1 MLRNFLPERSF
12 QCSEAIPGDIIVTI
26 RDNQNPSEELP
37 LCMRRRELLMASAVG
52 ATAATLAPG
61 VTMAAT
67 DDGVGTYPRLSV
79 IKLGDLVEGEP
90 VAFNYPLEEQPNM
103 IVKLGSP
110 AQGGIGPD
118 EDIVAF
124 SILCTH
130 MGGSLRGKYDHVF
143 KSMGPC
149 PFHFST
155 FDLTKSGAIVH
166 ASATQH
172 LPQVRLE
179 VDGDDVIAVGMNGL
193 VYGYRDNLK
202 DGTPVVM
209 KG

>member
-1 MLRNFLPERSF
+1 M
-12 QCSEAIPGDIIVTI
+12 Q
-26 RDNQNPSEELP
+26 
-37 LCMRRRELLMASAVG
+37 RRELLVASAIG

-61 VTMAAT
+61 VTMAAA
-67 DDGVGTYPRLSV
+67 DDGTSSYPRLSV
-79 IKLGDLVEGEP
+79 IKMSELVEGEP

-103 IVKLGSP
+103 IVKLGTP
-110 AQGGIGPD
+110 AQGGVGPD

-124 SILCTH
+124 SVLCTH
-130 MGGSLRGKYDHVF
+130 MGGSLRGKYNHAF

-172 LPQVRLE
+172 LPQVRLQVE
-179 VDGDDVIAVGMNGL
+179 GDDVIAVGMDGL

-209 KG
+209 RG

>member
-1 MLRNFLPERSF
+1 VTRQDKVETNE
-12 QCSEAIPGDIIVTI
+12 DI
-26 RDNQNPSEELP
+26 P
-37 LCMRRRELLMASAVG
+37 LCMRRRELLVASAVG

-67 DDGVGTYPRLSV
+67 GDGAGTYPRLSV
-79 IKLGDLVEGEP
+79 IKMSELVEGEP
-90 VAFNYPLEEQPNM
+90 VAFSYPLEEQPNM
-103 IVKLGSP
+103 IVKLGTP
-110 AQGGIGPD
+110 AQGGVGPD
-118 EDIVAF
+118 QDIVAF
-124 SILCTH
+124 SVLCTH
-130 MGGSLRGKYDHVF
+130 MGGSLRGKYSHEF

-155 FDLTKSGAIVH
+155 FDLTKGGAIVH
-166 ASATQH
+166 ASATQN

-179 VDGDDVIAVGMNGL
+179 VDGDDVIAKGMQGL

-209 KG
+209 KS

>member
-1 MLRNFLPERSF
+1 MLV
-12 QCSEAIPGDIIVTI
+12 AG
-26 RDNQNPSEELP
+26 
-37 LCMRRRELLMASAVG
+37 AVG
-52 ATAATLAPG
+52 ATATTLAPG
-61 VTMAAT
+61 MSFAAE
-67 DDGVGTYPRLSV
+67 GGEAEGYPRLPV
-79 IKLGDLVEGEP
+79 IKMSELVEGEP

-103 IVKLGSP
+103 IVKLGTP
-110 AQGGIGPD
+110 AQGGVGPD
-118 EDIVAF
+118 QDIVAF

-130 MGGSLRGKYDHVF
+130 MGGSLRGKYNHEF

-155 FDLTKSGAIVH
+155 FDLTKGGAIVH
-166 ASATQH
+166 ASATQN
-172 LPQVRLE
+172 LPQISLE
-179 VDGDDVIAVGMNGL
+179 VEGDEVMAVGMKGL

>member
-1 MLRNFLPERSF
+1 MTVQDKAET
-12 QCSEAIPGDIIVTI
+12 SEDI
-26 RDNQNPSEELP
+26 P
-37 LCMRRRELLMASAVG
+37 LCMRRREALIAGAVG

-61 VTMAAT
+61 VTMART
-67 DDGVGTYPRLSV
+67 GDGAASYPRLSV
-79 IKLGDLVEGEP
+79 IKMSALVEGEP

-103 IVKLGSP
+103 IVKLGTP
-110 AQGGIGPD
+110 AQGGVGPD
-118 EDIVAF
+118 QDIVAF
-124 SILCTH
+124 SVLCTH
-130 MGGSLRGKYDHVF
+130 MGGSLRGRYSHEH

-155 FDLTKSGAIVH
+155 FDLTKGGAIVH

-179 VDGDDVIAVGMNGL
+179 VEGDEVFAVGMQGL

>member
-1 MLRNFLPERSF
+1 
-12 QCSEAIPGDIIVTI
+12 
-26 RDNQNPSEELP
+26 
-37 LCMRRRELLMASAVG
+37 MRRRDLLMASAVG

-67 DDGVGTYPRLSV
+67 EGGAGTYPRLSV
-79 IKLGDLVEGEP
+79 IRMSDLIEGEP

-103 IVKLGSP
+103 IVKLGTP
-110 AQGGIGPD
+110 AQGGVGPD

-124 SILCTH
+124 SVLCTH
-130 MGGSLRGKYDHVF
+130 MGGSLRGKYNHEF

-172 LPQVRLE
+172 LPQVKLE

-202 DGTPVVM
+202 DGSPVVM
-209 KG
+209 QG

>member
-1 MLRNFLPERSF
+1 
-12 QCSEAIPGDIIVTI
+12 
-26 RDNQNPSEELP
+26 
-37 LCMRRRELLMASAVG
+37 MRRRELLVASAAG
-52 ATAATLAPG
+52 ATVATLAPG

-67 DDGVGTYPRLSV
+67 GDGAGTYPRLSV
-79 IKLGDLVEGEP
+79 IKLSELVEGEP
-90 VAFNYPLEEQPNM
+90 VAFSYPLEEQPNM
-103 IVKLGSP
+103 IVKLGTP
-110 AQGGIGPD
+110 AQGGVGPD
-118 EDIVAF
+118 EDIVAY

-130 MGGSLRGKYDHVF
+130 MGGSLRGKYSHEY

-155 FDLTKSGAIVH
+155 FDLTKGGAIVH
-166 ASATQH
+166 ASATQS

-179 VDGDDVIAVGMNGL
+179 VDGDDVVAVGMQGL